1 MTAKEYLRQ
10 YEVATKRIRRL
21 EQELE
26 EERLLIDA
34 VHSLSDLDGLPHGTN
49 ISRPVEERAIRLAD
63 KLAELVEARLDAI
76 ELRRQVF
83 DVVIKVDGVPGEVL
97 FYKYIKLMK
106 WDEVCS
112 AINYSWGS
120 THHYHR
126 LGLISVS
133 EMLDEKTV

>member
-1 MTAKEYLRQ
+1 MTAKEFLKQ
-10 YEVATKRIRRL
+10 YENAARRVKK
-21 EQELE
+21 LE
-26 EERLLIDA
+26 EELNDERLMIDA
-34 VHSLSDLDGLPHGTN
+34 VRSLSDNDGMPHGSG
-49 ISRPVEERAIRLAD
+49 ISKPVEERAIRLAD

-76 ELRRQVF
+76 ELRLQVF

-133 EMLDEKTV
+133 DMLDEKTV